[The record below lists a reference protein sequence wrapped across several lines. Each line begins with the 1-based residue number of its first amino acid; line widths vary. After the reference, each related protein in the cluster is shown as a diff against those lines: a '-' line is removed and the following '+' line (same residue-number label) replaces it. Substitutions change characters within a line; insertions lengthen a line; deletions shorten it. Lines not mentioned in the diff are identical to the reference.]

1 MRNAFFRA
9 LKKLFV
15 EDVNVYFIT
24 GDLGF
29 KLYDELRAHD
39 PERVINAGIRE
50 AAIAGMAAGLASE
63 GALPFIYSITPF
75 ITLRCLEQIKLD
87 ICYHNF
93 KVAVIGVG
101 GGLAYGENGPTHHGV
116 DDLAL
121 MRLLPRMSVFCPAG
135 PVEVEKCVAA
145 VKRLDGPVYIRLGRN
160 GEPEL
165 TAPGVEPDIFR
176 PQVMV
181 DGADVTIIATGPAT
195 GAAIG
200 AAGILKEEGI
210 SARVVK
216 VTRLKPLD
224 EDALLKS
231 IAPGGPVVTVEE
243 HAGGAALALPV
254 ADALLRAGAAP
265 RFAKKCVPDEFPRE
279 CRSHAGLLE
288 WSGLDA
294 ESIAA
299 ECGRLVRG
307 G

>member
-15 EDVNVYFIT
+15 EDNNVYFIT

-29 KLYDELRAHD
+29 KLYDELQAHD
-39 PERVINAGIRE
+39 PDRVINAGIRE
-50 AAIAGMAAGLASE
+50 AAIAGMSAGLASE

-93 KVAVIGVG
+93 KVAIIGVG

-116 DDLAL
+116 EDLAL

-145 VKRLDGPVYIRLGRN
+145 VKGLDGPVYIRLGRN

-165 TAPGVEPDIFR
+165 TAPGVEPDIFG
-176 PQVMV
+176 PQIMV
-181 DGADVTIIATGPAT
+181 DGTDINIIATGPVA
-195 GAAIG
+195 GAAM
-200 AAGILKEEGI
+200 AAEAILTEEGI

-224 EDALLKS
+224 EAALLN
-231 IAPGGPVVTVEE
+231 ALVPGRPVAAVEE
-243 HAGGAALALPV
+243 HTGGAALALPV

-265 RFAKKCVPDEFPRE
+265 RFAKICIPDEFPRK
-279 CRSHAGLLE
+279 CGSHSALMS
-288 WSGLDA
+288 WAGLDA
-294 ESIAA
+294 ESIARV
-299 ECGRLVRG
+299 CGRLVRG
-307 G
+307 S